1 MKKVFSMILA
11 LCFCVSCIH
20 FSAYAD
26 EDYPN
31 PDTIDDAM
39 YRSLTATNDI
49 ESEYELRDYQQ
60 NVNISLVDKSI
71 VYYSPKDEDNR
82 LYCWPIPDV
91 NAGATKKIEIRMKV
105 PVAVN
110 EIVLYFA
117 HIYSDG
123 SADWS
128 EERTFHI
135 TDITPSD
142 DFQSFTSGI
151 GQQYK
156 RLSSSFGE

>member
-1 MKKVFSMILA
+1 MGEGLVMKKVFSMILA

-20 FSAYAD
+20 FSAFAD

-39 YRSLTATNDI
+39 YRSLTATNDF
-49 ESEYELRDYQQ
+49 ESTNEVRQDYQQ
-60 NVNISLVDKSI
+60 DVNISLIDKSI
-71 VYYSPKDEDNR
+71 VYYSTKSEDNR
-82 LYCWPIPDV
+82 LFCWPDPKV

-117 HIYSDG
+117 HLNKDG
-123 SADWS
+123 WPDDWS

-142 DFQSFTSGI
+142 DFQ
-151 GQQYK
+151 
-156 RLSSSFGE
+156 